1 MQWMDD
7 YQLYLFDLDGLL
19 VDTEPLHYGAYE
31 KACLKCGA
39 PWPYT
44 FEQYC
49 KVAHAEQDGIKK
61 AFHSDFP
68 KLLKGTWDA
77 IAAEK
82 KKIYMECLDSSAV
95 ALMPGVER
103 FLSALFN
110 RKKTVCVVTN
120 SYLA

>member
-1 MQWMDD
+1 MRWMDD

-31 KACLKCGA
+31 KASVKWGI

-49 KVAHAEQDGIKK
+49 KVAHAEQNGIKK
-61 AFHSDFP
+61 AFLRDFP
-68 KLLKGTWDA
+68 NLLEATWNVL
-77 IAAEK
+77 AAEK
-82 KKIYMECLDSSAV
+82 KQLYMECLDSSAV

-103 FLSALFN
+103 FLSA
-110 RKKTVCVVTN
+110 
-120 SYLA
+120 